1 MIARNCLG
9 LFLLL
14 FAGCATPQERDS
26 AAPLKYVAVRIGD
39 GPIISPETD
48 PGIGHNIQGP
58 SLIKAPPWIK
68 NPLGRYYL
76 YFADHKGSYIRL
88 AYADDIK
95 GPWKIYAP
103 GALRLEDTPFPKTP
117 PAFTQEEMRKYAAG
131 AKAAGLDLAQ
141 FPDVAKEM
149 TTPHVAS
156 PDVHVDEVNQR
167 IVLYYHGLEGFARQV
182 TRVATSSDGI
192 HFTSGNEIL
201 GKTYWRAFEHDGM
214 TYALA
219 MPGTFYRAAD
229 PLEGFIEG
237 PTLFSPSMRH
247 AAVFKR
253 GQTLHVIWTEVGQE
267 PPERLLMSTI
277 DISGDWKTWKE
288 SPPTELLRPQTA
300 WEGANLPL
308 EKSARSFAPSA
319 VHQLRDPAIFEEGG
333 RVWLLYAVAGESG
346 IALAELKKA
355 E

>member
-1 MIARNCLG
+1 MIVRSFLG
-9 LFLLL
+9 LLLLL
-14 FAGCATPQERDS
+14 FAGCTTPPERDNTE
-26 AAPLKYVAVRIGD
+26 PLKYVAVRIGD
-39 GPIISPETD
+39 GPIIFPETD
-48 PGIGHNIQGP
+48 PSIGRNIQGP
-58 SLIKAPPWIK
+58 SLIRVPSWIK

-95 GPWKIYAP
+95 GPWKVYAP

-117 PAFTQEEMRKYAAG
+117 PAFTKEEMDTYAAR

-149 TTPHVAS
+149 STPHVAS

-182 TRVATSSDGI
+182 TRAATSPDGL
-192 HFTSGNEIL
+192 HFSSGSEIL
-201 GKTYWRAFEHDGM
+201 GKTYWRAFKHDGM

-219 MPGTFYRAAD
+219 MPGTFYRAMD
-229 PLEGFIEG
+229 PLKGFIEG

-253 GQTLHVIWTEVGQE
+253 GQTLYVIWTEVG
-267 PPERLLMSTI
+267 
-277 DISGDWKTWKE
+277 
-288 SPPTELLRPQTA
+288 
-300 WEGANLPL
+300 
-308 EKSARSFAPSA
+308 
-319 VHQLRDPAIFEEGG
+319 
-333 RVWLLYAVAGESG
+333 
-346 IALAELKKA
+346 
-355 E
+355 